1 MLVRTAPTP
10 APAYPT
16 GPWSSFVGL
25 GQTAPLDW
33 LQQETFI
40 AGVPNFLLLG
50 GALMAAVLLP
60 GVLPKRRRRR

>member
-25 GQTAPLDW
+25 GQVGPLAW
-33 LQQETFI
+33 MQEQTVI
-40 AGVPNFLLLG
+40 AGIPNIVLVG
-50 GALMAAVLLP
+50 GALIAAAVLLP
-60 GVLPKRRRRR
+60 GVLPKRRRR